1 VELFAAVALLAMIV
15 LGTGVGVRIVA
26 RSRKDHS
33 LPELAVG
40 LALVAFCGVTQPLSL
55 ARVALEGR
63 IGPDAHALL
72 QVVPSLTA
80 AFAAICLYLFTWR
93 VFRPHAPWAAL
104 LFAGGSA
111 LALWAAAGTSTLA
124 FYESRFQEN
133 LTGRWIAVS
142 ALSFAVC
149 FAWAG
154 CESLL
159 YWTRLRRRLRLGLA
173 DALLVN
179 RFVLWGGACSVS
191 FAIDLVLAWY
201 AWQGVDFNRDQT
213 VRVLVS
219 VSSLVQAIAWYL
231 GFTPPAWYARR
242 IGARRRA

>member
-1 VELFAAVALLAMIV
+1 MIV
-15 LGTGVGVRIVA
+15 LGTWVGVRILA
-26 RSRKDHS
+26 RSRADHS

-55 ARVALEGR
+55 ARVVLEGR

-72 QVVPSLTA
+72 QVVPSLSA
-80 AFAAICLYLFTWR
+80 AVAAICLYLFTWR
-93 VFRPHAPWAAL
+93 VFRPHVPWAAL

-111 LALWAAAGTSTLA
+111 LALWAAAGSATLA
-124 FYESRFQEN
+124 FYESRFQPN
-133 LTGRWIAVS
+133 LTGRWIAIS

-154 CESLL
+154 GESLI
-159 YWTRLRRRLRLGLA
+159 YWTRLRRRMRLGLA

-179 RFVLWGGACSVS
+179 RFLLWGSACSVS
-191 FAIDLVLAWY
+191 FAIDLVLAAC
-201 AWQGVDFNRDQT
+201 AWQGVDFNRDQS

-231 GFTPPAWYARR
+231 GFTPPAWYTRR
-242 IGARRRA
+242 IGARGTA

>member
-1 VELFAAVALLAMIV
+1 MDLFAAVALLAMIV
-15 LGTGVGVRIVA
+15 LGTAVGARIVL
-26 RSRKDHS
+26 RSRRDHS

-40 LALVAFCGVTQPLSL
+40 LALVAFCAVTQPLSL

-63 IGPDAHALL
+63 VSADAYALL
-72 QVVPSLTA
+72 QVVPSLAA

-191 FAIDLVLAWY
+191 FAIDLVLVWC

-219 VSSLVQAIAWYL
+219 VSSLVQAVAWYL

-242 IGARRRA
+242 IGARRGA

>member
-1 VELFAAVALLAMIV
+1 MDLFAALALPLMIV
-15 LGTGVGVRIVA
+15 LGTVVGVRIVVRA
-26 RSRKDHS
+26 RADHS
-33 LPELAVG
+33 LPELSVG
-40 LALVAFCGVTQPLSL
+40 LALIAFCAVTQPLSL

-63 IGPDAHALL
+63 LSADAYAML
-72 QVVPSLTA
+72 QVIPSVSA
-80 AFAAICLYLFTWR
+80 AFAGICLYLFTWR

-111 LALWAAAGTSTLA
+111 LALWAAAGTTTLA
-124 FYESRFQEN
+124 FYQSEFQTN

-149 FAWAG
+149 FAWAS

-159 YWTRLRRRLRLGLA
+159 YWARLRRRLRLGLA
-173 DALLVN
+173 EPLLVN
-179 RFVLWGGACSVS
+179 RFLLWGIACLFS
-191 FAIDLVLAWY
+191 FAIDIVLTGY
-201 AWQGVDFNRDQT
+201 AWTGIDFNKDET

-219 VSSLVQAIAWYL
+219 VSSLVQAVAWYL

-242 IGARRRA
+242 FRARVR